1 MRAERSGNIQTS
13 NEGIYE
19 INLHFQLAYASRE
32 SSKSANGVSNLQF
45 FFANFLHISKSYLP
59 DHPKQSSKVIFFKKF
74 PSFPI
79 YLVRFLISI
88 IIQILKKIC
97 LNLISDNVNNQVRTY
112 FPNFLNFLMLSMQL
126 IWLIQSIQ
134 TTKSIQSIQLAQL
147 IQNCKFSQF
156 LQFFKMQPIQ
166 SIHGAQSIQ
175 LAQSIQKIE
184 NWADQ
189 QIQP

>member
-1 MRAERSGNIQTS
+1 M
-13 NEGIYE
+13 
-19 INLHFQLAYASRE
+19 
-32 SSKSANGVSNLQF
+32 VSVTYSF

-59 DHPKQSSKVIFFKKF
+59 DHPKQSSKVIFFKKI
-74 PSFPI
+74 PRFPI

-112 FPNFLNFLMLSMQL
+112 FPNFVNFLMLSMQL

-134 TTKSIQSIQLAQL
+134 TTKSIQLAQS

-156 LQFFKMQPIQ
+156 LQFFKMQQIQ
-166 SIHGAQSIQ
+166 QSIQ